1 MGLKKN
7 NVEKNRRNCNACFFG
22 FSPSNSL
29 PVFQFPAVQETG
41 NAVRSDTSM
50 RPKRCRPA
58 TAGNALR
65 CASRAP
71 GSPHADPRQS
81 GSGRS
86 DGTGTSRSAAG
97 TDKVH
102 PASKSDAVRNTA
114 SKTDNILPADIQNST
129 RRRCSLLFRFR
140 RSSGTPD
147 LRP

>member
-1 MGLKKN
+1 MGLKRNK
-7 NVEKNRRNCNACFFG
+7 VEKNRRNCNACFFG

-58 TAGNALR
+58 AAGNALH

-71 GSPHADPRQS
+71 GSQHADPRQS

-86 DGTGTSRSAAG
+86 DGTGTSRSAAV

-114 SKTDNILPADIQNST
+114 SKTDNILPADIQNFT